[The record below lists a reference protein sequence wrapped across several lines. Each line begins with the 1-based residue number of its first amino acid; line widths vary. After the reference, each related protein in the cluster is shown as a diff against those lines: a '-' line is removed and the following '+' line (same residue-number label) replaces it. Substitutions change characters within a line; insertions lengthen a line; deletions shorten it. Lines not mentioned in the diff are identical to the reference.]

1 MSTCRSFSIALA
13 TLTLVA
19 GFATDLLASPTMIR
33 LGYTRCSACHLAP
46 QGAGLLT
53 DYGKGI
59 DEAQS
64 LRNAELDE
72 PSGSRIIRYD
82 WRTLMVGNATDA
94 APSGARP
101 VPPSWFRGYFRNSA
115 GLGGRARVA
124 STLYLEAP
132 QGDASRLWTDKP
144 VVDAQAS
151 FEFMPSEHIVV
162 AVARERLP
170 RGVELGET
178 RTILETGNDP
188 DRFPTQLKAYFNH
201 DRFQVITYAYAPGS
215 ESAMDRGVRGFGAL
229 GELQFLQNH
238 LSVGASVRRAES
250 DTVDRDTVGLYA
262 RFGVGIWGVL
272 AEHELTQRT
281 LGNGLVAPP
290 RRYAGYTQFFIAP
303 REWLVT
309 SLIGEQSVEPG
320 TAQPRVFR
328 WRPEVQA
335 RLSSYVTVTASAR
348 SDQVPS
354 TGGTARM
361 YLIQLSLKTVQ

>member
-1 MSTCRSFSIALA
+1 MFGARIFSTG
-13 TLTLVA
+13 LVA
-19 GFATDLLASPTMIR
+19 VVLAAAFSTAADASPTMIR

-46 QGAGLLT
+46 QGAGLLS

-64 LRNAELDE
+64 LRNAELEE
-72 PSGSRIIRYD
+72 PTGLRVIRYD
-82 WRTLMVGNATDA
+82 WRTLVVGNSTEA

-101 VPPSWFRGYFRNSA
+101 APPSWFRGYFRNSA
-115 GLGGRARVA
+115 AVGGRARAA
-124 STLYLEAP
+124 STIYLEAP

-144 VVDAQAS
+144 IVDAQAS
-151 FEFMPSEHIVV
+151 FEFAPSQHVV
-162 AVARERLP
+162 FAVARERLP

-178 RTILETGNDP
+178 RTILEAGNDP

-215 ESAMDRGVRGFGAL
+215 ESAVDRGARGFGAL
-229 GELQFLQNH
+229 GEMQFFANH
-238 LSVGASVRRAES
+238 LSLGASVRRAES
-250 DTVDRDTVGLYA
+250 DTLDRDTVGLYA

-272 AEHELTQRT
+272 AEHELTERT
-281 LGNGLVAPP
+281 QSGLETAP

-309 SLIGEQSVEPG
+309 SLIGEQSVDPG
-320 TAQPRVFR
+320 TAHPRSFR

-335 RLSSYVTVTASAR
+335 RLSSYITVTASAR

-361 YLIQLSLKTVQ
+361 YLVQVSLKTVQ